1 MGLESKAEPTLM
13 CCFRYYDTRRKMA
26 TAVWADDGLY
36 GGESSQT
43 FQAQIG
49 RARYAQLVQGHEET
63 DSKGQMSSRTARE
76 VRPSDGG
83 CWQISQSESIW
94 INKNMTMKKIKFW
107 RGHTV
112 TGTRWQAHC
121 YRYRPSVRS
130 SSQKEPSL
138 LCNFQSKT
146 KTERRYEGDVT
157 SESSSRP

>member
-1 MGLESKAEPTLM
+1 MKTNLSKSWRVCLTCNELLTGDSYHVSSLDDEELVTVIHTEPLM
-13 CCFRYYDTRRKMA
+13 CNLWYYDARRKMA
-26 TAVWADDGLY
+26 AAVWADDGLY

-94 INKNMTMKKIKFW
+94 INKNTTMKKIKFW
-107 RGHTV
+107 SIRMLNDPLTQKV
-112 TGTRWQAHC
+112 
-121 YRYRPSVRS
+121 RPFVWIRS
-130 SSQKEPSL
+130 NE
-138 LCNFQSKT
+138 
-146 KTERRYEGDVT
+146 
-157 SESSSRP
+157 